1 MRRRFPLFL
10 LCALVRLGY
19 ALPLPGLTG
28 AEERPAQPLPP
39 GKAPPPAPAQAQTPR
54 YEFRAEHD
62 PDGLGKFYLGREI
75 ARTMSHLGADWLERP
90 ERQQEERPDLLID
103 ALKLKAGDAVA
114 DIGAGSGY
122 LTRRLAKAVGSRGTV
137 YATDIQPEML
147 DRLRASLHSEGITN
161 VTTVLGGETDPR
173 LPAETLDLAIL
184 VDVYHEFSHPYEMLA
199 GVCRALKPGGRL
211 VFVEYRAEDPTVPIK
226 PLHKMTE
233 AQVRREAAVHPL
245 RWVETLDVLP
255 RQHLIVFRKLAV
267 D

>member
-1 MRRRFPLFL
+1 MRRHCTLPLLF
-10 LCALVRLGY
+10 ALVTLVC
-19 ALPLPGLTG
+19 ALPLPSRAA
-28 AEERPAQPLPP
+28 AEQPPAEALPA
-39 GKAPPPAPAQAQTPR
+39 GHPPPSPAPAEAPR
-54 YEFRAEHD
+54 YEFRTDHD

-90 ERQQEERPDLLID
+90 ERQVEERPDLLID
-103 ALKLKAGDAVA
+103 ALKLTPGSVVA

-122 LTRRLAKAVGSRGTV
+122 LTRRLAKAVGSRGKV

-147 DRLRASLHSEGITN
+147 DRLRTNLRAEGLTN
-161 VTTVLGGETDPR
+161 VTTVLGGETDPG
-173 LPAETLDLAIL
+173 LPAATLDLAIM

-199 GVCRALKPGGRL
+199 GLCRALKPDGRL

-233 AQVRREAAVHPL
+233 TQVRREAAVHPL
-245 RWVETLDVLP
+245 QWIETLDVLP
-255 RQHLIVFRKLAV
+255 RQHLIIFRKLGA